1 VVGFGGHVTC
11 RCQATVTRGGPVARV
26 WAHLQGLL
34 QLTEL
39 YDVGFDSAE
48 AMRQTS

>member
-1 VVGFGGHVTC
+1 
-11 RCQATVTRGGPVARV
+11 VTRGGPVARV